1 MSEAL
6 PTPKLSRVAAGD
18 PTAAANARFASRL
31 VQALL
36 RGGAREAVI
45 SPGSRNTPLALAL
58 LAAPGLRAHVVLDE
72 RVAGFVALG
81 LAKASGRPVLLSC
94 TSGSAGAHYL
104 PALVEARALRLPLVA
119 LTANRPAEL
128 WDNGAPQTIE
138 QRGLF
143 GEQVGW
149 TRQLA
154 APTPTPTPNEA
165 AWLRRLV
172 AQALACAG
180 PVHFDLAF
188 REPLWAPGCEP
199 RVAAAP
205 APAPRPPARL
215 ELAAP
220 PALLSARR
228 GLIVVGPEAAAPAD
242 EEDFTREVLAL
253 GGALGWPVL
262 ADPLARVRWSG
273 AAIGAADTLLRD
285 PELAARLR
293 PDAVLRFGRVP
304 TSKPVQR
311 LLAEVPCLLVDRHG
325 DWHDPSLGAEQLLVG
340 EASALAAAL
349 REVSAER
356 SGSAAARADSAG
368 ADFAASWRAAD
379 RAARAAL
386 GEACR
391 AEPGLLPSAAD
402 AALSA
407 GASWAGAAVAAV
419 VDASPAGGALHVA
432 SSMPIR
438 DLDAFGGAE
447 AAALRVSGNRG
458 ANGIDGT
465 LATACG
471 VALARAQP
479 VTVLCGDLAFLHD
492 ASGLLAARG
501 LGVTLTIVVLD
512 NGGGGIF
519 HYLPIEAHPA
529 FERLFL
535 TPQPAELE
543 PLAAAAGAAYLRLAD
558 LSELRAALSTPA
570 QGVRVLHLSYERE
583 RDLACHAQAY
593 AAAAAA
599 GRAALQLEPEPVEV
613 SA

>member
-1 MSEAL
+1 MSEPLA
-6 PTPKLSRVAAGD
+6 TPKLSRVAAHD
-18 PTAAANARFASRL
+18 PCAAANARFASRL
-31 VQALL
+31 VEALL
-36 RGGAREAVI
+36 RGGTREAVI

-104 PALVEARALRLPLVA
+104 PALVEARALHLPLVA

-143 GEQVGW
+143 GEQVRW

-154 APTPTPTPNEA
+154 APAPEPTPNEA
-165 AWLRRLV
+165 AWLQRLV

-199 RVAAAP
+199 EVAAPPPPAPRLRPRYELDAAP
-205 APAPRPPARL
+205 ALLAR
-215 ELAAP
+215 E
-220 PALLSARR
+220 R

-242 EEDFTREVLAL
+242 EDDFAREALAL
-253 GGALGWPVL
+253 SRALGWPLV

-273 AAIGAADTLLRD
+273 EAIGAADTLLRD
-285 PELAARLR
+285 PELVAALR
-293 PDAVLRFGRVP
+293 PEAVLRFGRIP

-311 LLAEVPCLLVDRHG
+311 LLTDAPTLLVDRHG
-325 DWHDPSLGAEQLLVG
+325 DWHDPSLGAEGLLVG
-340 EASALAAAL
+340 ESSAIAAALRALAPTRERAERAAAPWARRWRDADRSALAAL
-349 REVSAER
+349 R
-356 SGSAAARADSAG
+356 D
-368 ADFAASWRAAD
+368 
-379 RAARAAL
+379 
-386 GEACR
+386 ACR
-391 AEPGLLPSAAD
+391 ADEA
-402 AALSA
+402 
-407 GASWAGAAVAAV
+407 WAGAALAAV
-419 VDASPAGGALHVA
+419 VDALPAGGALHVA

-447 AAALRVSGNRG
+447 ARALRVSGNRG

-501 LGVTLTIVVLD
+501 LGVALTIVVLD

-519 HYLPIEAHPA
+519 HYLPIEEHPA

-535 TPQPAELE
+535 TPQSAELE
-543 PLAAAAGAAYLRLAD
+543 PLAAAAGAAYRRLEDAE
-558 LSELRAALSTPA
+558 ELRAALSAPGL
-570 QGVRVLHLSYERE
+570 GVRVLHLPLARE
-583 RDLACHAQAY
+583 HDLARHAAAY
-593 AAAAAA
+593 AAAAEA
-599 GRAALQLEPEPVEV
+599 GRAALRSEPAEV
-613 SA
+613 R